1 MSIFSTVETT
11 AGGAAT
17 GGPVGALA
25 GFIGSILPSIGS
37 KYTKSTHVTR
47 CVAAMQSGDDQTA
60 GTLIDQAIYH
70 GWIQTGI
77 PDATDWRGITATI
90 YQQATPKWR
99 NYIELVLN
107 GAPLQ
112 YANVGAT
119 VPNPTSISGIPP
131 GITTPGGSSIGQAIS
146 DFLGLGQTA
155 QQAAVSGGQAAGS
168 AIGRGIVVAAVIVG
182 VVVVLVLLLRRK

>member
-1 MSIFSTVETT
+1 MSLLSTAETT

-25 GFIGSILPSIGS
+25 GFLGSILPSLGP
-37 KYTKSTHVTR
+37 KYTKATHVTR
-47 CVAAMQSGDDQTA
+47 AVAAMQSGDDQTA

-77 PDATDWRGITATI
+77 PDATDWRGITASI
-90 YQQATPKWR
+90 YQQATPKWK
-99 NYIELVLN
+99 NYIELVLS
-107 GAPLQ
+107 GAPMQ

-119 VPNPTSISGIPP
+119 VSSPTTIGTVKP
-131 GITTPGGSSIGQAIS
+131 GITTPTSGGIGQAIS
-146 DFLGLGQTA
+146 EFLGLPQTA

-168 AIGRGIVVAAVIVG
+168 AVAKGIVVAALVIGAIVL
-182 VVVVLVLLLRRK
+182 VVVLLRRK

>member
-1 MSIFSTVETT
+1 MSLLSTAETT
-11 AGGAAT
+11 ATGAAT

-25 GFIGSILPSIGS
+25 GFIGSIVPTLGS
-37 KYTKSTHVTR
+37 KYTKATHVTR

-77 PDATDWRGITATI
+77 PDATDWRGITASI
-90 YQQATPKWR
+90 YQQATPKWK
-99 NYIELVLN
+99 NYIELVLS
-107 GAPLQ
+107 GAPMQ

-119 VPNPTSISGIPP
+119 VPSPTSISGVKP
-131 GITTPGGSSIGQAIS
+131 GVTTPTSGIGQAIS
-146 DFLGLGQTA
+146 DFLGLPQTA

-168 AIGRGIVVAAVIVG
+168 AVAKGIVVAALVIGAIVLL
-182 VVVVLVLLLRRK
+182 VVLLRRK